1 MDLTPDIFRSEE
13 FFENSRY
20 ESAKK
25 FQFMKKVCYTRIK
38 GSENRRRT
46 AGEVWTL
53 GADSGSAKEE
63 N

>member
-25 FQFMKKVCYTRIK
+25 FQFMKKVCYTIC
-38 GSENRRRT
+38 
-46 AGEVWTL
+46 
-53 GADSGSAKEE
+53 
-63 N
+63 